1 NKITTLVKIKPTM
14 KNNILGVLLFF
25 ISFNVSSQQKPFWNE
40 IKAFRVQDSIQKP
53 KDGMILFIGSSS
65 FRMWKTAKEDFHNP
79 NILNRAFG
87 GSTLP
92 DVIRYQDDV
101 VLKYNPKKIFIYC
114 GENDIANSEKIT
126 PEIVLGNF
134 KTLYQSIRN
143 RFPQIPVVFVSLK
156 PSILR
161 WSMKDRMIATNAL
174 ISNYLNKENN
184 VVFVNIWDKMLDEN
198 GEPMKDIFLEDKLHM
213 NSKGYA
219 IWLKEMNALVNE

>member
-1 NKITTLVKIKPTM
+1 MRKHLFGLI
-14 KNNILGVLLFF
+14 ILF
-25 ISFNVSSQQKPFWNE
+25 ISVAAFSQQKPFWDE
-40 IKAFRVQDSIQKP
+40 IKAFRIQDSIKKP
-53 KDGMILFIGSSS
+53 KDGVVLFIGSSS
-65 FRMWKTAKEDFHNP
+65 FRLWKTAKEDFDNP

-87 GSTLP
+87 GATLP

-114 GENDIANSEKIT
+114 GENDIASSEKVT

-134 KTLYQSIRN
+134 RTLYQSIRN
-143 RFPQIPVVFVSLK
+143 RFPEVQVVFISIK

-174 ISNYLNKENN
+174 ISNYISKEKNT
-184 VVFVNIWDKMLDEN
+184 VFVNVWDKMLDEN

-219 IWLKEMNALVNE
+219 IWLKEMKALVNE